1 MLCGTINTHL
11 WFLPPQPIMTF
22 IITLFCQGFQLLFPV
37 PQIFTFLSTSTT
49 TSHLS
54 CACWVELRW
63 LNFIFVCVVSSVHCF
78 FPFLTDSCSS
88 FSVKFEVKDKDLE
101 SQESMMDLYE
111 RWMTHF
117 GIFRVDPL
125 EKWTR
130 FEIFKETV
138 KKNRAANIFADGRRR
153 ERCRSIT
160 GDHRHF
166 FDSRKQSASGK
177 VREEWHVFL
186 YYQF

>member
-1 MLCGTINTHL
+1 MNE
-11 WFLPPQPIMTF
+11 MK
-22 IITLFCQGFQLLFPV
+22 GFA
-37 PQIFTFLSTSTT
+37 LSTPLLT
-49 TSHLS
+49 TSS
-54 CACWVELRW
+54 ITNRGKTFFNRSVEGAD
-63 LNFIFVCVVSSVHCF
+63 CV
-78 FPFLTDSCSS
+78 LQRTE
-88 FSVKFEVKDKDLE
+88 VKFEVKDKDLE

-177 VREEWHVFL
+177 VREE
-186 YYQF
+186 